1 MKMGKFHLGL
11 FLLSPCIFMNWRD
24 GIGSGGISA
33 VDGFSFNFTP
43 PPSSLWLARLSRKKI
58 LATIGGVGV
67 SIPLLLETYARSGCV
82 QSTKKP
88 GWAFTDSEMENIGK
102 DVVKD
107 ITVIFHGAGGED
119 AYTDDLLKTLCK
131 SIDGSG
137 TGIVK
142 MINWE
147 ADSADILQA
156 SIKGTKI
163 GKELAKTLCSSMY
176 ASDNIN
182 TSRVANIHAIG
193 ISVGAFAAD
202 SFLDALSKENK
213 STAKNK
219 NTAVKKLYCQLTL
232 LDPFQQKAVLGV
244 GYGNKYFGIADRGV
258 DYAQQYLNT
267 DDPVPSTN
275 APLQHCATI
284 DVTALRPPEIFG
296 HDWPL
301 VYYTEE
307 LKRSINAGNG
317 FVPTDKQSSRGS
329 LKML

>member
-1 MKMGKFHLGL
+1 MGKFHSGL
-11 FLLSPCIFMNWRD
+11 YLLSLCIFMNWRN
-24 GIGSGGISA
+24 GSVEISA

-43 PPSSLWLARLSRKKI
+43 PPSSFWLARLTRKKV
-58 LATIGGVGV
+58 LATIGVGV
-67 SIPLLLETYARSGCV
+67 SIPLVLETYARSGCV
-82 QSTKKP
+82 QSIRKP
-88 GWAFTDSEMENIGK
+88 GWAFTDSEVENIGENI
-102 DVVKD
+102 VRD

-156 SIKGTKI
+156 SVKGTKI

-176 ASDNIN
+176 ASRNTN
-182 TSRVANIHAIG
+182 TSRVTNIHAIG

-202 SFLDALSKENK
+202 SFLDALSKKNK

-219 NTAVKKLYCQLTL
+219 NTAVKNLYCQLTL

-244 GYGNKYFGIADRGV
+244 GYGNRYFGIADRGV

-307 LKRSINAGNG
+307 LKRSIDAGYG
-317 FVPTDKQSSRGS
+317 IVPTDKQSPRGS

>member
-24 GIGSGGISA
+24 GRNGISA
-33 VDGFSFNFTP
+33 ANGFSFNFTP
-43 PPSSLWLARLSRKKI
+43 PPTSLWLARLSRKKI

-67 SIPLLLETYARSGCV
+67 SIPLLLETYARSGGV
-82 QSTKKP
+82 QSIKKP
-88 GWAFTDSEMENIGK
+88 GWAFTDSEVSNLGENI
-102 DVVKD
+102 VRD

-131 SIDGSG
+131 SIDGDG
-137 TGIVK
+137 TNIVK

-156 SIKGTKI
+156 SVKGAKI
-163 GKELAKTLCSSMY
+163 GKELAKTLCSSIY
-176 ASDNIN
+176 ASGDSNA
-182 TSRVANIHAIG
+182 SRVTNIHAIG

-213 STAKNK
+213 STAKKK
-219 NTAVKKLYCQLTL
+219 NTPVKNFHCQLTL

-307 LKRSINAGNG
+307 LKRNANAGNG
-317 FVPTDKQSSRGS
+317 IVPADKQSSRGS
-329 LKML
+329 LKIL